1 MITLTLGKRVNNEI
15 SVYTVELLAILL
27 ALQWVEDTEAIKVG
41 YLFRLQF
48 SIKEPI
54 QFNHSDSR
62 PDIVIEVQLIS
73 YRIHILGRWNKGK

>member
-41 YLFRLQF
+41 YL
-48 SIKEPI
+48 SI
-54 QFNHSDSR
+54 QTAD
-62 PDIVIEVQLIS
+62 Q
-73 YRIHILGRWNKGK
+73 IL